1 MTALDELLTK
11 VIIDDDE
18 KAFEKIFFDFFAPLC
33 LFANRY
39 VDRKEDCEDIVQ
51 NMFYNLWEHRKNLV
65 IFSSAKNF
73 FITSVKN
80 ACIDFL
86 RKQYTAENYRMKGI
100 ENSEE
105 DSNDTFSLFAVSEL
119 ERQVKTALTMLPDNV
134 RHSFELNRFEG
145 KTYNEI
151 ASECNISVKTVESH
165 ISKALKLLRRELREY
180 SYFTTLFL

>member
-39 VDRKEDCEDIVQ
+39 IDMKEDCEDIVQ
-51 NMFYNLWEHRKNLV
+51 NMFYNLWEHRKKLV

-73 FITSVKN
+73 LITSVKN

-86 RKQYTAENYRMKGI
+86 RKQYTVENYRVKEIEKG
-100 ENSEE
+100 EE
-105 DSNDTFSLFAVSEL
+105 DPLDTYSLYAVSEL
-119 ERQVKTALTMLPDNV
+119 EEQVSAALALLPDNV

-151 ASECNISVKTVESH
+151 ATECNISVKTVEAH
-165 ISKALKLLRRELREY
+165 ISKALKLLRKELSEY